1 MISFPNYA
9 RYSLSLFNGNSTNNQ
24 TDVSHTT
31 ESYGLYW
38 NFTFHLIFYYVLLLL
53 IFSNI
58 SWQDNIY
65 NSPLDFH
72 LIFIHINI
80 IYQDK
85 TRKQLRIVND
95 IYIMFR
101 LNVTVW
107 PISDSCQLVFSIEQI
122 LKNLFFFCGLYFPKY
137 VNTWMKPV

>member
-31 ESYGLYW
+31 ESYGLHW
-38 NFTFHLIFYYVLLLL
+38 NFTFHLVFYYVLLLL

-65 NSPLDFH
+65 YSPLDFH

-80 IYQDK
+80 LYQDK

-95 IYIMFR
+95 IYIYCLGWMLQFGQFLTVVSWFSP
-101 LNVTVW
+101 LNKFW
-107 PISDSCQLVFSIEQI
+107 KIS
-122 LKNLFFFCGLYFPKY
+122 FFCGLYFPKY